1 MRRSSPRYSSPSRG
15 QTWWINLYLAHSA
28 AAHALFPSSPLLS
41 LFLKCQASCHPKGY
55 AGCIS
60 VSHSPV
66 DSRVKCQRLPPFLTA
81 PPALCVASARCQ
93 TPRFIS
99 HLHLLLTLFSDWW
112 FNLTLEEVCH
122 SPHHLS
128 TYVPLISCQSHG
140 VGEAVMNSS
149 SCGRSLTV
157 CRWSTSPCSPLY
169 AASNR

>member
-81 PPALCVASARCQ
+81 RPPPPRSASPQLAVR
-93 TPRFIS
+93 
-99 HLHLLLTLFSDWW
+99 LLVLFHT
-112 FNLTLEEVCH
+112 FT
-122 SPHHLS
+122 
-128 TYVPLISCQSHG
+128 
-140 VGEAVMNSS
+140 SS
-149 SCGRSLTV
+149 SPFSLIGD
-157 CRWSTSPCSPLY
+157 LI
-169 AASNR
+169 